1 MTGSLFTVGSVVRSL
16 VLSLMDTADRLA
28 EWLVRRS

>member
-1 MTGSLFTVGSVVRSL
+1 MTGNVFTVGSVVRSL

>member
-1 MTGSLFTVGSVVRSL
+1 MTESVFTIGTVVRSL

-28 EWLVRRS
+28 EWLTRRS